1 MLIEIVEASKLGQ
14 VVIMEDFNY
23 SIIDSQNASLG
34 QGLEGRFL
42 DKRNYCFPTKVEKE
56 AVCVAGKYTRLES
69 DSERNLVCELV
80 QSH

>member
-1 MLIEIVEASKLGQ
+1 MLIEIVEAVKLGQ

-23 SIIDSQNASLG
+23 SIIDWQNASLG

-42 DKRNYCFPTKVEKE
+42 DKRNYCFPAKVEKE

-69 DSERNLVCELV
+69 DSEQNLVCELV